1 MPAGP
6 PLQRR
11 PRPGEVTL
19 RQLAAALRLSPQQ
32 TSIRALRQGWPRRE
46 SPRQGKLAYFAAA
59 GLPAYV
65 REALADP
72 PAAIEPAAF
81 AATPEIAAACGVTDQ
96 TARNWARREQWP
108 SEPMGRQCAGLPGPG
123 RPPLQFPL
131 ACLPRWVRIAVLD
144 RRSPDPDEPCA
155 RCGAGIPG
163 NLLCECARCGASV
176 CAGCLADEY
185 CGPCRRESNRW
196 RRRNG
201 PRLRKAAEALA
212 TNRAARGEGAADA

>member
-1 MPAGP
+1 MPARP

-19 RQLAAALRLSPQQ
+19 QQLAAVLRLSPQQ
-32 TSIRALRQGWPRRE
+32 TAIRALRQGWPRRE
-46 SPRQGKLAYFAAA
+46 PPRRGKIAYFIAA
-59 GLPAYV
+59 GLPASV
-65 REALADP
+65 QEALANP
-72 PAAIEPAAF
+72 PAEIEPAAF
-81 AATPEIAAACGVTDQ
+81 AMAAEIARAMDVTEW
-96 TARNWARREQWP
+96 TARKWARREQWP
-108 SEPMGRQCAGLPGPG
+108 SEPMGRQCASLPGPG

-131 ACLPRWVRIAVLD
+131 AALPRWIRIAVLD

-155 RCGAGIPG
+155 RCDAAIPG
-163 NLLCECARCGASV
+163 NLLCECARCGESV
-176 CAGCLADEY
+176 CARCLADEY

-212 TNRAARGEGAADA
+212 ASRAARGEGVPE